1 MDRLNQVNLQMS
13 RDGKGYTLYMLDL
26 YDFEMVNDTY
36 GHDAGDETLK

>member
-26 YDFEMVNDTY
+26 DDFEMVNDTY